1 MCFFRL
7 TQSYFVTYVDAVGLK
22 PIILHDE
29 GLPVLRRKKKV
40 AERDAKDDSSDTAVE
55 FVELV
60 SEKITF

>member
-1 MCFFRL
+1 M
-7 TQSYFVTYVDAVGLK
+7 YVDAVGLK

-29 GLPVLRRKKKV
+29 GLSVLRRKKKV

-60 SEKITF
+60 SEKIIF